1 MSYRSLNQTGV
12 SHLIVVLAVVVL
24 GAVGFA
30 SYRVMQ
36 MNKPATQDAA
46 VTTKTPAKIQ
56 SKTDLEKAS
65 KSLDDEN
72 VDKTLDSSQL
82 DDDLN
87 SML

>member
-30 SYRVMQ
+30 SYRVVQ

-46 VTTKTPAKIQ
+46 VAAKTPAKIQ
-56 SKTDLEKAS
+56 SKADLEKAS

-72 VDKTLDSSQL
+72 VDQTLDSSQL